1 MKTLHGL
8 PPVTGSGTARRAAT
22 AIYLSRSRSQHA
34 ASLDVSFFVDLE
46 SFGTGRKS
54 VEKDIQIYFGTLN
67 LEYILHMIFK

>member
-34 ASLDVSFFVDLE
+34 ASLDVSFTWLAGPGLVGYRAYRPA
-46 SFGTGRKS
+46 SRGNK
-54 VEKDIQIYFGTLN
+54 
-67 LEYILHMIFK
+67 